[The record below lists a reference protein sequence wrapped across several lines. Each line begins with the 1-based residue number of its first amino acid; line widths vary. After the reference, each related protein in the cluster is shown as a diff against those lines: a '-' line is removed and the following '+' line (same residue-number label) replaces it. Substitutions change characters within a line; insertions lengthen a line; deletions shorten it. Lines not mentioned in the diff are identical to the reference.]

1 MTESK
6 GCCQSAIRFTSGSL
20 KATTIADRK
29 GDLQSRIMSTIEPF
43 TVNLQIVMFPICAL
57 GHPADETRYK
67 LIPIAL
73 DFYNETHSDSCK
85 ADG

>member
-1 MTESK
+1 
-6 GCCQSAIRFTSGSL
+6 
-20 KATTIADRK
+20 
-29 GDLQSRIMSTIEPF
+29 MSTIEPF
-43 TVNLQIVMFPICAL
+43 TVNLLIVMFPIRAL

-67 LIPIAL
+67 YKLILIAL

>member
-1 MTESK
+1 MQLVKNCKDRGDK
-6 GCCQSAIRFTSGSL
+6 GG
-20 KATTIADRK
+20 
-29 GDLQSRIMSTIEPF
+29 GYQSRIMSTIEPF
-43 TVNLQIVMFPICAL
+43 TVNLLISMFPIRAL
-57 GHPADETRYK
+57 DHPADETRYKYK